1 MTAELQ
7 TPLAHL
13 REALDGTPLRELPPR
28 RQFEVRGPCDTG
40 LWLGPDWHLLVD
52 ETPPAGTTSVDVSA
66 ARTILELKGP
76 HARRILEHGCTIDL
90 HPRAFGIGSSAQT
103 NLAQAQV
110 ILHHTARDTYE
121 IYVRA
126 SFADY
131 LARWLLDAMVE
142 YR

>member
-1 MTAELQ
+1 
-7 TPLAHL
+7 LAHL

-40 LWLGPDWHLLVD
+40 LWLGPDWHLVVD
-52 ETPPAGTTSVDVSA
+52 APMEPDELRTVVDVSA

-76 HARRILEHGCTIDL
+76 HARSILEHGCTIDL
-90 HPRAFGIGSSAQT
+90 HPRAFGIGASAQT